1 MAKILL
7 KTIKREVPDCW
18 SMVTYKATIYGYLY
32 MVTRKF
38 LWWELKP
45 YFYSKVRVPYI
56 KKPFYDGEYATNRVL
71 QTIGNEIMAELE
83 VERSKYQ
90 NKLIKD
96 NMAKSEA
103 KKVVRALKYG
113 NDITRK
119 ITEELGITNHKE
131 INKINQ
137 VTDLLLSIKDKNK
150 KLFDAVVYAVGVTDK
165 IVKDEVSNSDSRE

>member
-1 MAKILL
+1 MAKLLL

-18 SMVTYKATIYGYLY
+18 SLDTYTSTIYGYLY
-32 MVTRKF
+32 RVTRKF

-45 YFYSKVRVPYI
+45 YFYCKVRVPYI
-56 KKPFYDGEYATNRVL
+56 KKPFYDGEYSTNRRL
-71 QTIGNEIMAELE
+71 QSISEEVMAELE
-83 VERSKYQ
+83 LERSKCE

-113 NDITRK
+113 NDITKK
-119 ITEELGITNHKE
+119 ITEELGISNHKE

-165 IVKDEVSNSDSRE
+165 IVKDEVSNSDSIE